1 MAIVLRLT
9 KGSELT
15 FAELDGNFTDL
26 DNRTDALEA
35 LNISSRI
42 TYLENLGQ
50 VGFDSDDVDGMID
63 SAFVQLHAKGLDYN
77 VLTNQP
83 TLIDSALTIQLIDS
97 SHVQARQITYNTSD
111 FTDSAYV
118 TGLPVSTFTNDA
130 NYLDSATV
138 TSVIDTTYVRARET
152 PQDFAYASLTGT
164 PTIPTNNN
172 QLTNG
177 ANYITSSG
185 VTSSIAGS
193 SVGAVGTYGMFYD
206 GSGGGGPGGTVAG
219 SSLQW
224 SDAGGGSP
232 SGNPSGTWM
241 RMGKTGGASAPDFVT
256 LFLRIS

>member
-35 LNISSRI
+35 LNISSRLI
-42 TYLENLGQ
+42 YLENLGQ
-50 VGFDSDDVDGMID
+50 VGFDSDEVEGIVD
-63 SAFVQLHAKGLDYN
+63 SAYVQLHAKGLDYN
-77 VLTNQP
+77 ALTNQP
-83 TLIDSALTIQLIDS
+83 ILIDSDLTIQLIDS
-97 SHVQARQITYNTSD
+97 SYVQARQIN

-130 NYLDSATV
+130 NYLDSTTV
-138 TSVIDTTYVRARET
+138 TSVIDATYVRARET
-152 PQDFAYASLTGT
+152 PQDFAYASLTGA

-177 ANYITSSG
+177 AGYIDSSG
-185 VTSSIAGS
+185 VASSIAGL
-193 SVGAVGTYGMFYD
+193 SVGAIGTYGLFYD
-206 GSGGGGPGGTVAG
+206 NSSGGSPGGTVPG
-219 SSLQW
+219 SSLIW
-224 SDAGGGSP
+224 SNSGGNFK

-241 RMGKTGGASAPDFVT
+241 RMGYVDSGDLDTGDYVT